1 MGSFRKVSVSFAGEG
16 ERWGVGR
23 HQIGRFF
30 ESGDVMSLGEFP
42 VRIPQSQDVTA
53 NPLRFGSGR
62 RTRNVG
68 T

>member
-1 MGSFRKVSVSFAGEG
+1 FHSQGKVKGGVLEGTKSVG
-16 ERWGVGR
+16 
-23 HQIGRFF
+23 FF
-30 ESGDVMSLGEFP
+30 ESGDGMSLGEFP

-62 RTRNVG
+62 KTRNVG

>member
-1 MGSFRKVSVSFAGEG
+1 MKGGVLEGTESVG
-16 ERWGVGR
+16 
-23 HQIGRFF
+23 FF

-62 RTRNVG
+62 KTRNVG